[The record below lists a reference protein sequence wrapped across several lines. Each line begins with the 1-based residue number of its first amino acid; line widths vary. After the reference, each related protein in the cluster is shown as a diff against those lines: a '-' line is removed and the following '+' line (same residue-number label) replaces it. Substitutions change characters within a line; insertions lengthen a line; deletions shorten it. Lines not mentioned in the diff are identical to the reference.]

1 MVDWVPRSSCLHKPH
16 LSYSISVLQKFSNA
30 LCQVHWQAAIH
41 GLWYLAGTTNYG
53 FSFKAGIEWVGYSHA
68 NWAGDADTWWP
79 ASGYCLIL
87 GSGLSLGSPKTI
99 FSLIFF
105 YKSWISCLFGYML
118 QTLVVKDTFLTI
130 LEFHKLL
137 LFEISNSSF
146 HGRNK
151 HIKVQY
157 YFVLELVASQ
167 IIRLDY
173 CATRENVANLFN
185 NPLLRDIIDQII
197 IHLNVGT
204 RFWSWEV
211 LEGDSNKTIIL

>member
-1 MVDWVPRSSCLHKPH
+1 MTDYKSLSCPIFKDSTKYKMVDWVPRSSCLHKPH

-105 YKSWISCLFGYML
+105 YKSWISCLFGNMWNL
-118 QTLVVKDTFLTI
+118 M
-130 LEFHKLL
+130 
-137 LFEISNSSF
+137 
-146 HGRNK
+146 
-151 HIKVQY
+151 
-157 YFVLELVASQ
+157 
-167 IIRLDY
+167 
-173 CATRENVANLFN
+173 ANT
-185 NPLLRDIIDQII
+185 NP
-197 IHLNVGT
+197 
-204 RFWSWEV
+204 WPS
-211 LEGDSNKTIIL
+211 